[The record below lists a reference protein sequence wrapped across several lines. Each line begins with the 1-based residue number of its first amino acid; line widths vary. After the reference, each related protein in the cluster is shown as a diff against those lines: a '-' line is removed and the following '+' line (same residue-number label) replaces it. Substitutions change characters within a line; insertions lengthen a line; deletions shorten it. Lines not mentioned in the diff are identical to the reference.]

1 MDKDKERDVEM
12 PKVASR
18 EACLRARKELL
29 MKEKEWNRQRDAL
42 SAERRKLPMVRIE
55 KDYVFEGPREMPGL
69 SVFLRDGDRLF
80 HTYST
85 YTRTRGLDQFLNT
98 YNFLD
103 HTPLGRPPIRF
114 ATFGTYLTSGEAIFT
129 GCSSSPRICRLSAK

>member
-1 MDKDKERDVEM
+1 M

-18 EACLRARKELL
+18 EASLRARKELL

-69 SVFLRDGDRLF
+69 SVFLRDADRLF
-80 HTYST
+80 HTYPT
-85 YTRTRGLDQFLNT
+85 YTRGLDQFLNT
-98 YNFLD
+98 YNVLD
-103 HTPLGRPPIRF
+103 HTPLGRQEHYSTKEPDVIQ
-114 ATFGTYLTSGEAIFT
+114 
-129 GCSSSPRICRLSAK
+129 